1 MTLTIKLD
9 NSQRVRLN
17 CLPYVLTD
25 DKTVLLDVTS
35 KYNLQNAVF
44 VFHNG
49 EVKATVKY
57 QRPLRV
63 PERVLFGGK
72 ISISVY
78 LYVDGQI
85 VKDWQIY
92 PLIVKEVEDKTTLF
106 DWCDQIEKKLAE
118 LDERTKIIL

>member
-17 CLPYVLTD
+17 CPPYVLTD

-49 EVKATVKY
+49 EVKATVNY

-92 PLIVKEVEDKTTLF
+92 PLVVAEVEDKTTLF

>member
-17 CLPYVLTD
+17 CPPYVLTD

-44 VFHNG
+44 VFRNG
-49 EVKATVKY
+49 ETKATVNY

-92 PLIVKEVEDKTTLF
+92 PLVVKEVEDKTTLF
-106 DWCDQIEKKLAE
+106 DWCDQVEKKLAE

>member
-17 CLPYVLTD
+17 CPPYVLTD

-49 EVKATVKY
+49 EVKATVDY

-106 DWCDQIEKKLAE
+106 DWCDQVEKKLAE